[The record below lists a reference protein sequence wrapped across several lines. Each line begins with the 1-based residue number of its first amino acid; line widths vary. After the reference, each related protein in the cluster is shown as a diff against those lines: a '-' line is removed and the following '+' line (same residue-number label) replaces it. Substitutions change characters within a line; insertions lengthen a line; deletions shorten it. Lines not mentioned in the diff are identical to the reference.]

1 LEKYGIKII
10 ERVPLIT
17 KPTTTNKK
25 YLEAKKEK
33 LGHDL
38 EDKGV
43 VE

>member
-1 LEKYGIKII
+1 
-10 ERVPLIT
+10 VPLII

-38 EDKGV
+38 EGKGV